1 MWSWKNQKRTNTKE
15 RVLLNHQ
22 QSLQPKS
29 QHDHLARVPP
39 SQPAVNRV
47 LRKQLLHESQNL
59 RLRVLQKARL
69 RNHQL
74 VNLLPKRKKLNQVLV
89 DQLVIRNKLCLKVN
103 LMSSQSDDNLLSG
116 RVRLNGLSHLV
127 KRQSPRKRR
136 SRLQSQKSLNKR
148 MSQRSKLPSHNP
160 RKTHNLRNQPSQPKK
175 RKKLSHDEHP

>member
-29 QHDHLARVPP
+29 LHDHLARVPP

-74 VNLLPKRKKLNQVLV
+74 VNHLPKRKKLNQVLV

-136 SRLQSQKSLNKR
+136 SRL
-148 MSQRSKLPSHNP
+148 
-160 RKTHNLRNQPSQPKK
+160 
-175 RKKLSHDEHP
+175 